1 MSMEYNF
8 NAQQAFTIEEGRK
21 GRWWRQAAYRNCWGK
36 MKFLASLECGMSFLF
51 CQRKRLLF
59 SMAESRARYAAEKGS

>member
-21 GRWWRQAAYRNCWGK
+21 VFQLSSEEINAIFADSGSFEVGEVLVCHRQGQSYVLV
-36 MKFLASLECGMSFLF
+36 FYLDF
-51 CQRKRLLF
+51 
-59 SMAESRARYAAEKGS
+59 